1 MNIFEFIFAIA
12 LVALVIFA
20 AFLVITKKGRMYAK
34 AAVNALFTEGNKNS
48 KIVAEYYDEKIAKLK
63 ETYRKADDA
72 YRKAMGEKISTE
84 RFIKKLEAE
93 FEEANQRAVQ
103 AKKRGEDADARTFA
117 RNAMGIKQQLEAK
130 KEALPVFEDAVKS
143 TEALR
148 KKASDAV
155 EQMEQRKKADIEK
168 AELGRTT
175 QEIYSS
181 FDEKRANDD
190 IDRILN
196 EFSDYAEEQEKKGI
210 GARASWESSA
220 EAQQIAAEERAKEF
234 ETDSYIESLI
244 GSMTD
249 D

>member
-20 AFLVITKKGRMYAK
+20 LFLALTKKGRMYAR
-34 AAVNALFTEGNKNS
+34 AAVNALFAEGNKNP
-48 KIVAEYYDEKIAKLK
+48 KIVVQYYDEKIAKLK
-63 ETYRKADDA
+63 ETYEKADDA
-72 YRKAMGEKISTE
+72 FRKATGEKVSTE
-84 RFIKKLEAE
+84 RDIERLENE
-93 FEEANQRAVQ
+93 LEETNQRAIQ
-103 AKKRGEDADARTFA
+103 AKKRGEEADARTFA
-117 RNAMGIKQQLEAK
+117 RKAIGIKQQLDAK
-130 KEALPVFEDAVKS
+130 KEALPVFVDAVKS

-148 KKASDAV
+148 KKAADAV
-155 EQMEQRKKADIEK
+155 EQMEQRKSADIEK

-220 EAQQIAAEERAKEF
+220 EAQQIAAEERAKEY